1 MATPGQ
7 NRVAGADQAGAAAGG
22 RQVGLQK
29 TGAEWG
35 PPGPA
40 HPPHPQGPRPP
51 SSSPC
56 RPWGLGDRLLEE
68 ARASRSGPQEL
79 PPPGS
84 TVSRRKAGSKPRLRG
99 TDGGKAQAPG
109 SPGGP
114 SSLLPRLPPLLPLSG
129 AAWGRWRLWGEGLL
143 LVPRRSRDEGR
154 RARLGKRA
162 RPGLRLRCRLDLP
175 GLGLRDLG
183 ASSSRVLSS
192 SSSELE
198 SELSVLLLVG
208 SEVGSE
214 IWWGKAAHW
223 GAPLPDWLWRPLGT
237 PPALPTGRPRKVRLL
252 SSLQRTQR
260 L

>member
-1 MATPGQ
+1 M
-7 NRVAGADQAGAAAGG
+7 
-22 RQVGLQK
+22 GLQK

-40 HPPHPQGPRPP
+40 HSPHPQGPRPP

-223 GAPLPDWLWRPLGT
+223 GAPLPDRLWRPLGT